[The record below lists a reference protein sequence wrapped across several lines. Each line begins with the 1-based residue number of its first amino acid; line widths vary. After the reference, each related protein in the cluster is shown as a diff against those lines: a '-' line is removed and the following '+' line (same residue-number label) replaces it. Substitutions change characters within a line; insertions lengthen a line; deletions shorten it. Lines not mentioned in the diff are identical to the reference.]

1 MNEAERTIVN
11 EIWTQLWERY
21 YQVAGSEGLARWL
34 LPRPL
39 AETTR
44 PLAETT
50 RPLAETTRPL
60 AETTRPTSVDVSGA
74 SPPAGREVSALK
86 KRPSLEIVSH
96 CWRYAHLLNYQ
107 LSSLVLHPPRELDVR
122 VTVFYSPD
130 DAATAGVLE
139 FFGRHRIPGIDWNW
153 WPQPKESLFRRAIG
167 RNLAARRTTADWI
180 WFTDCDQ
187 VFHRGCLDALR
198 PIFER
203 GGGPLLFPRMVHCT
217 PRLDDADPMLAGARD
232 RPGIVDIDPTRFR
245 SVEHH
250 KAIGALQIVRGDV
263 SRAIGYCDAVPF
275 FQKPV
280 RRWRKCYEDRVF
292 RRLVGTQGEA
302 IDLPGLFRIEHVHK
316 GRKRQPMVR
325 RRAA

>member
-1 MNEAERTIVN
+1 MAHVDHPRDEANEAERTVVN
-11 EIWTQLWERY
+11 EIWTQVWERY
-21 YQVAGSEGLARWL
+21 YQLAGSERLARWL

-39 AETTR
+39 GET
-44 PLAETT
+44 PPA
-50 RPLAETTRPL
+50 AS
-60 AETTRPTSVDVSGA
+60 ADVSGR
-74 SPPAGREVSALK
+74 SPSAGGDTLAAA

-107 LSSLVLHPPRELDVR
+107 LSSLVLHPPRKIDVR
-122 VTVFYSPD
+122 VTVFHSPD
-130 DAATAGVLE
+130 DAATARVLE
-139 FFGRHRIPGIDWNW
+139 FFGRHRIPGVRWDW

-167 RNLAARRTTADWI
+167 RNLAARRTGADWI

-198 PIFER
+198 PILER
-203 GGGPLLFPRMVHCT
+203 SGGPLLYPRLVHCT
-217 PRLDDADPMLAGARD
+217 PRLEDADPMLAGSRD
-232 RPGIVDIDPTRFR
+232 RPEIVDIDPSRFR

-275 FQKPV
+275 FQRPV

-302 IDLPGLFRIEHVHK
+302 IELPGLFRIEHVHK
-316 GRKRQPMVR
+316 GRKRQSMNRP
-325 RRAA
+325 RAA